1 MIEKD
6 IFSAFKI
13 LGLNNDNFNKFL
25 NNKNDK
31 SNWRYLNLNIS
42 TFSFINIKLIQ

>member
-13 LGLNNDNFNKFL
+13 LGLDIDNFNKFID
-25 NNKNDK
+25 NKNDK
-31 SNWRYLNLNIS
+31 GDI
-42 TFSFINIKLIQ
+42 